1 MSVNTGNLE
10 DVGLYTISQLAERT
24 GVPKPTLTRWV
35 KSKRLATVKID
46 GAHRTTVH
54 MVKLTAEEIAKEPRG
69 NPRAWQLESAD
80 RDERVAELVTA

>member
-35 KSKRLATVKID
+35 KSKRLPTVKID

-69 NPRAWQLESAD
+69 NSRAWQLESAD
-80 RDERVAELVTA
+80 RDERVAELVSA